1 MIAGVVNFI
10 ATNNVVL
17 AFYISHDEDY
27 QEYRSVNLLFYNIF
41 DWAIKSGYKVFD
53 FGIFTENEKPNFGLA
68 RFKEN
73 FGASGM
79 FRDTLEIE
87 L

>member
-1 MIAGVVNFI
+1 M
-10 ATNNVVL
+10 L
-17 AFYISHDEDY
+17 AFYISHDEEY
-27 QEYRSVNLLFYNIF
+27 QETRALNVLFYSIF
-41 DWAIKSGYKVFD
+41 EWAIKNEFKVFD
-53 FGIFTENEKPNFGLA
+53 FGIFTVDEEPNFGLA

-79 FRDTLEIE
+79 FRETFEII